1 MAMQPAPERKSAEQQ
16 AAEEQQA
23 ARERAAEERA
33 ARERAARE
41 RAAEEQ
47 AAEEQAAEEQAD
59 QQARSLSMARRLLAS
74 SNAATTLLEI
84 DSAHDQLSA
93 FDLPF
98 FQEQAQLERERFL
111 TEVLA
116 AAGRGLLDSFTNLI
130 NADDLWDRLAR
141 SGHSLRQQQAES
153 PHPYLFR
160 MELAELLSQHI
171 PEVLR
176 GLGYQP
182 PPPSE
187 EWTRLVQHS
196 VQRLLTASQDGETSA
211 TNSAKARQELIFFT
225 WRLRTLVEAG
235 EQALNEDKRDES
247 RSSEILH
254 SLRTVVTSARNRA
267 IPAALAAGASAAVAG
282 AAGGPAGIGIAFLSG
297 GAASLLASATE
308 AAATAWL
315 ADPGHGDAP
324 MMQAALLLTTELGAL
339 DGCIDLMRSATRANV
354 ESIRFIIRRGVFQ
367 ILQDAAGYTVPVR
380 NFLWDWGK
388 ALLSELGKDTFRVDE
403 AHELVDV
410 ARKAIAT
417 GSQERAFPSPG

>member
-1 MAMQPAPERKSAEQQ
+1 MGGSMMAGAMAMQPAPERKSAEQQ

-160 MELAELLSQHI
+160 M
-171 PEVLR
+171 
-176 GLGYQP
+176 
-182 PPPSE
+182 
-187 EWTRLVQHS
+187 
-196 VQRLLTASQDGETSA
+196 
-211 TNSAKARQELIFFT
+211 
-225 WRLRTLVEAG
+225 
-235 EQALNEDKRDES
+235 
-247 RSSEILH
+247 
-254 SLRTVVTSARNRA
+254 
-267 IPAALAAGASAAVAG
+267 
-282 AAGGPAGIGIAFLSG
+282 
-297 GAASLLASATE
+297 
-308 AAATAWL
+308 
-315 ADPGHGDAP
+315 
-324 MMQAALLLTTELGAL
+324 
-339 DGCIDLMRSATRANV
+339 
-354 ESIRFIIRRGVFQ
+354 
-367 ILQDAAGYTVPVR
+367 
-380 NFLWDWGK
+380 
-388 ALLSELGKDTFRVDE
+388 
-403 AHELVDV
+403 
-410 ARKAIAT
+410 
-417 GSQERAFPSPG
+417 